1 MKLEKYLDE
10 FKRYSGKTSDV
21 ARQLSF
27 AGIAIIWIFKTGD
40 GIQAKIPN
48 DLILPL
54 GFLCMALASDLLQY
68 LLGTIIWDR
77 FHRYHELRAA
87 KDKDIKASPWLRR
100 PIDFFFW
107 FKIIFVIIAYTII
120 IRYVYTMLFPQAH

>member
-10 FKRYSGKTSDV
+10 FKWYSGKASDV

-54 GFLCMALASDLLQY
+54 GFLCLALAFDLLQY
-68 LLGTIIWDR
+68 LSGTIIWDI
-77 FHRYHELRAA
+77 FHTYHESRAK
-87 KDKDIKASPWLRR
+87 KDEDIKAAIWLRR
-100 PIDFFFW
+100 PADFFFW
-107 FKIIFVIIAYTII
+107 FKIISVIISYAII
-120 IRYVYTMLFPQAH
+120 IYYVYTMFFL